1 MSDRNENERR
11 EKPKSPDD
19 VVMTAYHMKVAAD
32 YMRMADE
39 SLGQALTCL
48 GVVRDR
54 VVGEGDGKI
63 GKRHMD
69 FAPLFEDLNHLRSL
83 MYRIG
88 EVQEAQCHFNR
99 KQLGNK
105 IVTNEQLAELGGGG
119 GR

>member
-1 MSDRNENERR
+1 MSDHRDS
-11 EKPKSPDD
+11 KPED
-19 VVMTAYHMKVAAD
+19 VVMTAYHMKVASD

-39 SLGQALTCL
+39 SLSQALECL

-54 VVGEGDGKI
+54 VVQDGNGKI

-105 IVTNEQLAELGGGG
+105 IVTNEQLAEFGGGG